1 MSSSS
6 SSQQKQLTALIV
18 GATGA
23 TGSSLLS
30 QLSAEPRF
38 RAITSLVRKAPSEAL
53 DRVTATV
60 VDFDKLADSA
70 AAFSGVDVVFC
81 CLGTTRKVAGADG
94 FVKVDHDYVIAT
106 AELAKKADVKHF
118 SIVSSQGAD
127 SSSMF
132 LYMSTKGKVEDKLKA
147 LQFPRLTIMQPGL
160 LHRPES
166 DRLMEKVASWVMPSL
181 PVSTLAR
188 AMLRDALSQADQPAP
203 APAVLRLSNA
213 EIKKL
218 GAPAAAAS
226 SSSS

>member
-1 MSSSS
+1 MASSSSS
-6 SSQQKQLTALIV
+6 SSQHTQLKALIV

-23 TGSSLLS
+23 TGSALLS
-30 QLSAEPRF
+30 LLSAEPRF
-38 RAITSLVRKAPSEAL
+38 RSITSLVRKAPAETL
-53 DRVTATV
+53 ERVTATT

-70 AAFSGVDVVFC
+70 AAFAGVDVVFC

-94 FVKVDHDYVIAT
+94 FVKVDHDYVMAT
-106 AELAKKADVKHF
+106 ADLAKKADVKHF

-160 LHRPES
+160 LHRPDS

-188 AMLRDALSQADQPAP
+188 AMMRDALSQADQPP
-203 APAVLRLSNA
+203 QAPAVTVLSNSQ
-213 EIKKL
+213 IKKL
-218 GAPAAAAS
+218 GAPPAAPS
-226 SSSS
+226 S